1 MKKVFL
7 SLIFSFIGL
16 IGFAQYNVSGSSN
29 IIERSRDIQR
39 QVKVNNFSNSSVSK
53 SRFNIFLDDNWKGG
67 VMFLND
73 SISMSGYTY
82 RYNIYSDQI
91 ELRSVVDP
99 SSVEVVSIGS
109 QKFVYSKFYDNA
121 KRINEGYFE
130 QIVGGDCK
138 LLLRREVDYKTG
150 TRNIEGYGSNSSTSV
165 KQELYIK
172 KENEPAIKIDKSK
185 DFFKQVMSDKEE
197 VVDYI
202 DNQIIIFLTEKKI
215 VEFVKFY
222 NEI

>member
-1 MKKVFL
+1 MKKV
-7 SLIFSFIGL
+7 SLGL
-16 IGFAQYNVSGSSN
+16 FFCFVSLVGLAQYNISGSSN

-39 QVKVNNFSNSSVSK
+39 QVKVNNFSSGSASK
-53 SRFNIFLDDNWKGG
+53 SRFNIFLNEDWQGG
-67 VMFLND
+67 VMFISD
-73 SISMSGYTY
+73 SIAMSGYTY

-91 ELRSVVDP
+91 ELRSIVDP

-109 QKFVYSKFYDNA
+109 QKFIYSKFYDNTNA
-121 KRINEGYFE
+121 LSDGYFE
-130 QIVGGDCK
+130 QIVGGECK
-138 LLLRREVDYKTG
+138 LLLRREVDYSTG
-150 TRNIEGYGSNSSTSV
+150 TRDIEGYGTNSSTSV

-202 DNQIIIFLTEKKI
+202 DDQIIIFLTEKKI
-215 VEFVKFY
+215 VEFVEYY
-222 NEI
+222 NKI

>member
-1 MKKVFL
+1 MKKVSL
-7 SLIFSFIGL
+7 SLIFSFFGL
-16 IGFAQYNVSGSSN
+16 IGFAQYNINGSSN
-29 IIERSRDIQR
+29 VIERSRDIQR
-39 QVKVNNFSNSSVSK
+39 QVKVNNFSSSNVSK
-53 SRFNIFLDDNWKGG
+53 SRFNIFLNDDWKGG
-67 VMFLND
+67 VMFVND

-82 RYNIYSDQI
+82 RYNIYTDQI

-109 QKFVYSKFYDNA
+109 QKFLYSKFYDND
-121 KRINEGYFE
+121 KKINEGYFE
-130 QIVGGDCK
+130 QVVGGECK

-150 TRNIEGYGSNSSTSV
+150 TRDIEGYGSNSTTSI

-172 KENEPAIKIDKSK
+172 KENDPAIKIEKSK
-185 DFFKQVMSDKEE
+185 DFFKQIMSDKEE

-202 DNQIIIFLTEKKI
+202 DNQFIIFLTEKKI
-215 VEFVKFY
+215 AEFVEYY

>member
-1 MKKVFL
+1 MKKISL

-29 IIERSRDIQR
+29 VIERSRDIQR

-53 SRFNIFLDDNWKGG
+53 SRFNIFLNDDWKGG

-82 RYNIYSDQI
+82 RYNIYTDQI

-109 QKFVYSKFYDNA
+109 QKFLYSKFYDNA
-121 KRINEGYFE
+121 QRINEGYFE
-130 QIVGGDCK
+130 QVVGGECK

-150 TRNIEGYGSNSSTSV
+150 TRDIEGYGSNSTTSV

-185 DFFKQVMSDKEE
+185 DFFKQIMSDKEE

-202 DNQIIIFLTEKKI
+202 DNQLIIFLTEKKI
-215 VEFVKFY
+215 AEFVEYY
-222 NEI
+222 NKI